1 MLLFLEETDETTI
14 DPLDMTL
21 LKERKRA
28 LVKENNILH
37 AKLEILLEMLAETT
51 AEAKLQTMLNK

>member
-1 MLLFLEETDETTI
+1 LLLFLEETDETTI

>member
-1 MLLFLEETDETTI
+1 LLLFLEETDETTI
-14 DPLDMTL
+14 DSLDMTL

-37 AKLEILLEMLAETT
+37 AKLDILLEMLAETT
-51 AEAKLQTMLNK
+51 AEAKLQTMSNK